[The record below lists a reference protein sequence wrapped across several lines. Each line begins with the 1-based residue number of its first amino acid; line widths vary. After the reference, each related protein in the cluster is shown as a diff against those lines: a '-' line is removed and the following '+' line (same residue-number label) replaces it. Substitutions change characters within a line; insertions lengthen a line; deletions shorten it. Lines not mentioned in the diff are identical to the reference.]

1 MPFNLTRSIDSV
13 VYRKLRFL
21 TTTKI
26 TIMQTEKVTT
36 ADTII
41 NNHAWFSAVPGFVPI
56 PILDILGIS
65 AVQRDMVKQLCK
77 FYDSPYSE
85 QKGKAIVMSFTGS
98 ILSRIPA
105 YSLRS
110 AVKSIPVVGWAL
122 GGLSLSAF
130 AASST
135 YAVGQVF
142 KEHLDKG
149 GTLHDL
155 NPENFRAFYKK
166 QFEKGRDIF
175 NRNKGGN
182 DSSTTPED
190 KPEEKE
196 D

>member
-1 MPFNLTRSIDSV
+1 MT
-13 VYRKLRFL
+13 
-21 TTTKI
+21 
-26 TIMQTEKVTT
+26 TEKVTT

-56 PILDILGIS
+56 PVIDILGIS

-77 FYDSPYSE
+77 FYDCPYSE

-105 YSLRS
+105 YSVRS
-110 AVKSIPVVGWAL
+110 IVKSIPVVGWAL
-122 GGLSLSAF
+122 GGLSLSVF

-142 KEHLDKG
+142 KEHLDQG
-149 GTLHDL
+149 GTLYDL
-155 NPENFRAFYKK
+155 NPENFRAFYRK
-166 QFEKGRDIF
+166 QFEKGREIF
-175 NRNKGGN
+175 SKKAKE
-182 DSSTTPED
+182 TPVESGDNAED

-196 D
+196 DK

>member
-1 MPFNLTRSIDSV
+1 MT
-13 VYRKLRFL
+13 
-21 TTTKI
+21 
-26 TIMQTEKVTT
+26 TEKVTT
-36 ADTII
+36 ADAII

-56 PILDILGIS
+56 PIIDILGIS

-105 YSLRS
+105 YSVRS
-110 AVKSIPVVGWAL
+110 VVKSIPVVGWAL
-122 GGLSLSAF
+122 GGLSLSVF

-142 KEHLDKG
+142 KEHLDQG
-149 GTLHDL
+149 GTLYDL

-166 QFEKGRDIF
+166 QFEKGRELF
-175 NRNKGGN
+175 SRKQKE
-182 DSSTTPED
+182 TPAEPEGKAD
-190 KPEEKE
+190 DESEEKE

>member
-1 MPFNLTRSIDSV
+1 
-13 VYRKLRFL
+13 
-21 TTTKI
+21 
-26 TIMQTEKVTT
+26 MQAEKVTT
-36 ADTII
+36 ADAII

-56 PILDILGIS
+56 PIIDILGIS
-65 AVQRDMVKQLCK
+65 AVQRDMIKQLCK
-77 FYDSPYSE
+77 FYDCPYSE

-105 YSLRS
+105 YSIRS

-142 KEHLDKG
+142 KEHLDQG

-155 NPENFRAFYKK
+155 NPENFRAFYRQ
-166 QFEKGRDIF
+166 QFEKGRALFSRKPKDTP
-175 NRNKGGN
+175 
-182 DSSTTPED
+182 SEPED

-196 D
+196 G